1 MQEAV
6 LVGQGMGAL
15 LPLQAA
21 AAGNAGAAVAAA
33 AAAEAQELAE
43 AGPVEPIRVLQY
55 NRMPVNKQGVLVSRL
70 VLEGLSGPG
79 SLQQRLWRQLSGS
92 PALNLQS
99 LDLRFATNAQAVQ
112 GSGLFWQRLLQQV
125 PLLAELRLSGLG
137 VCETGFEV
145 PHLWECV
152 GQLKGEC
159 LGGLVALCRR
169 YRAGCLGSFVGL
181 LLVKCRR

>member
-1 MQEAV
+1 MHPEV
-6 LVGQGMGAL
+6 LEMQGMGAL

-21 AAGNAGAAVAAA
+21 AAGNAGAAAAA
-33 AAAEAQELAE
+33 APAAAVAAGAQELAE
-43 AGPVEPIRVLQY
+43 AVPVEPIRVLQY
-55 NRMPVNKQGVLVSRL
+55 NRVPVNKQGVLVSRL
-70 VLEGLSGPG
+70 VLEGLSGPS
-79 SLQQRLWRQLSGS
+79 SLQQRLWQQLSGS

-99 LDLRFATNAQAVQ
+99 LDLRFATTAQAAQ

-152 GQLKGEC
+152 GQLTGDR
-159 LGGLVALCRR
+159 LGGVVC
-169 YRAGCLGSFVGL
+169 
-181 LLVKCRR
+181 